1 MMEMEE
7 KEYIK
12 ENIRMI
18 KKYLKELSKLDY
30 NNIDLLTAITL
41 EHILF
46 FKVYEP
52 FLEIIKGSEK
62 NEKN

>member
-1 MMEMEE
+1 MEMEE

-30 NNIDLLTAITL
+30 NNIDLPTAIIL
-41 EHILF
+41 EHRLF
-46 FKVYEP
+46 FDIYEP
-52 FLEIIKGSEK
+52 FMKIIKGSDR
-62 NEKN
+62 NEKD